1 MLAIGC
7 EDGAA
12 RLFRYDGGVLEY
24 AKSLPTTGARI
35 LCVSFHPVLPRLFM
49 GCDDGTIRCVNESSG
64 QGLFRMIGDVLR
76 GVSTYIW
83 SIKVL
88 SDSTVITGDSRG
100 HVQLW
105 DGETGVLMI
114 TLHQHIAEVLALEV
128 SPDETQIF
136 ASGVDCRVTCVR
148 RVTQPTQQM
157 NKYGSED
164 VEPPSPSDS
173 HWVYSTSH
181 RPHSHDVFALAVCN
195 TASVGPVLISGGMDT
210 KLCSYSI
217 DEFARTRPSW
227 ILPVPASGLVQTSAD
242 FSTVAVRHRDRID
255 IWGVNPSPLQ
265 AKAALKA
272 EEAAL
277 LVPKDTKKGKKSKK
291 DEAVIPVADVINED
305 VDDESRCSLSLRL
318 ETKGSEHI
326 HCFAL
331 SPDGSIVACST
342 TAETRI
348 WSLNLKHENEELS
361 VQKLLLP
368 PAARGFVQALAFSA
382 DGRRVAGFTATGAI
396 LLLSLGGLLF
406 IYILDIFLYLC
417 LYGWSVIWMID
428 YITNTSH

>member
-1 MLAIGC
+1 
-7 EDGAA
+7 
-12 RLFRYDGGVLEY
+12 
-24 AKSLPTTGARI
+24 
-35 LCVSFHPVLPRLFM
+35 
-49 GCDDGTIRCVNESSG
+49 
-64 QGLFRMIGDVLR
+64 
-76 GVSTYIW
+76 
-83 SIKVL
+83 
-88 SDSTVITGDSRG
+88 
-100 HVQLW
+100 
-105 DGETGVLMI
+105 
-114 TLHQHIAEVLALEV
+114 
-128 SPDETQIF
+128 
-136 ASGVDCRVTCVR
+136 
-148 RVTQPTQQM
+148 
-157 NKYGSED
+157 
-164 VEPPSPSDS
+164 
-173 HWVYSTSH
+173 
-181 RPHSHDVFALAVCN
+181 
-195 TASVGPVLISGGMDT
+195 MDT